1 MDSNA
6 VKIKMFLIME
16 SSWQE
21 FLGAYFV
28 VETTKEDPDYIEK
41 RFPTMKHVVDHNV
54 VLQFCCGLLLQD
66 TEENPDDEDKETTMV
81 RHDQASKV
89 LIQKG

>member
-1 MDSNA
+1 M
-6 VKIKMFLIME
+6 VP
-16 SSWQE
+16 SWQE

-28 VETTKEDPDYIEK
+28 VETSKEDPDYIEK

-66 TEENPDDEDKETTMV
+66 TQENPDDDDKETTMV
-81 RHDQASKV
+81 RQDQASKV
-89 LIQKG
+89 LIRQE